1 MNLKHLVEAQ
11 KALMAERGAEA
22 ENLCRQAYHCIAEAE
37 AQGFKD
43 KELLKQSMR
52 LFSQALRQQP
62 GYMDACLGLAYLAI
76 LLEQQLIASR
86 YLQLVLD
93 TDPHNSEALS
103 LLDFLVD
110 EPLSSPFDNQASL
123 NPAQLYDQID
133 HAIFRFQRYCARHR
147 ELKID
152 ERADS
157 RTYFQALKT
166 ELKQELQQFETQL
179 ECLDAAFE
187 THAFRRRLRT
197 GEALCEQLE
206 QALVCSYEMEAVLIA
221 LQALHQDLRA
231 LHQAIASDVP
241 EHDLA
246 LEQIQD
252 QLESFQS
259 QVQRFAEA
267 GANTLQLDY
276 ALNIAL
282 ALIDQAHENLDAR

>member
-22 ENLCRQAYHCIAEAE
+22 ESLCRQAYYCIAEAE
-37 AQGFKD
+37 AQGFND
-43 KELLKQSMR
+43 KNLLKQAMR

-62 GYMDACLGLAYLAI
+62 GYTDACLGLAYLAI

-93 TDPHNSEALS
+93 AEPQNPEALS
-103 LLDFLVD
+103 LLDFLVQ
-110 EPLSSPFDNQASL
+110 EPVSSPRDSQEAL
-123 NPAQLYDQID
+123 NPAQLYDHID
-133 HAIFRFQRYCARHR
+133 HAIFRFQRDCARHR
-147 ELKID
+147 ELQID

-157 RTYFQALKT
+157 RARLQALKT
-166 ELKQELQQFETQL
+166 QLKEELQQFEIQL
-179 ECLDAAFE
+179 DFLDSAFE
-187 THAFRRRLRT
+187 THAFRRRLRA

-206 QALVCSYEMEAVLIA
+206 QALACSYEMETVLTAV
-221 LQALHQDLRA
+221 QALHQDLRA
-231 LHQAIASDVP
+231 LHQAIAGDVP
-241 EHDLA
+241 EHDLE

-252 QLESFQS
+252 KLERFQS

-267 GANTLQLDY
+267 GANTLHLDY

-282 ALIDQAHENLDAR
+282 ALLDQAHENLDAR